1 MIYNLKLTRAPIFIG
16 LNKVLVY
23 RQLLF
28 DQLTPISIYKKL
40 KERFPNELSFL
51 FESAI
56 NSEKGNYSFIFIG
69 ANERISYKDNTTT
82 FTDIDGNSKK
92 LQESPFDFLKSYYKK
107 IDPTPYL
114 EISKK
119 LDISYVDGFVGFIG
133 YDGVKIFEPTLKKHM
148 DHLKD
153 ELNTPDLDLIRPKL
167 VLAFSHKTNK
177 LTLIAHD
184 EIYAN
189 ELETLV
195 SYLQE
200 PYQYTQIKKS
210 TIDEKQGNFCFSKE
224 QFFKMIDDSKE
235 MIKSGDVFQI
245 LMSNRFTQ
253 YAKIDPLSF
262 YRVLRSKNP
271 SPYMFLLDYKE
282 FTIAGSSPEVMVGL
296 NDNHILLRPIAGTRK
311 RGQTVK
317 RDEEL
322 ATEMLNDEK
331 ECAEHL
337 MLVDL
342 GRNDVGRVAQCGSVK
357 VTEMMRVERYS
368 HVMHMVSDI
377 DAILDKEHDMFDL
390 FAATFTAGTM
400 TGAPKI
406 RAMELIADFE
416 GIKRGF
422 YSGAVGYFG
431 FDGNMDSA
439 IAIRTAW
446 INSKKI
452 VFQAG
457 AGVVADS
464 QKELEY
470 LEVNN
475 KLGAMMSTL
484 KELKIEN

>member
-1 MIYNLKLTRAPIFIG
+1 LLE
-16 LNKVLVY
+16 Y
-23 RQLLF
+23 RQLLY
-28 DQLTPISIYKKL
+28 DQLTPISIYTKL
-40 KERFPNELSFL
+40 KEKFPDELSFL

-56 NSEKGNYSFIFIG
+56 NSEDGNFSFIFIG
-69 ANERISYKDNTTT
+69 ANERISYRDGITT
-82 FTDIDGNSKK
+82 FVDKDGTVNKSEDSPFSLLKTYYDDIDT
-92 LQESPFDFLKSYYKK
+92 
-107 IDPTPYL
+107 TPYKEL
-114 EISKK
+114 SNK
-119 LDISYVDGFVGFIG
+119 LNIGYIDGFVGFIG
-133 YDGVKIFEPTLKKHM
+133 YDAVKIFEPILKSHM
-148 DHLKD
+148 DKLKD
-153 ELNTPDLDLIRPKL
+153 DLKNPDLDLIRPKL

-177 LTLIAHD
+177 LTLIAHHKNFQKKLD
-184 EIYAN
+184 ELID
-189 ELETLV
+189 
-195 SYLQE
+195 YLQE
-200 PYQYTQIKKS
+200 PYQYMQIKKS
-210 TIDEKQGNFCFSKE
+210 KIDPKNGTFAFNKEK
-224 QFFKMIDDSKE
+224 FFDMVDKSKE

-245 LMSNRFTQ
+245 LMANRFTQ
-253 YAKIDPLSF
+253 YANIDTLSF
-262 YRVLRSKNP
+262 YRVLRSQNP
-271 SPYMFLLDYKE
+271 SPYMFLLEYEE
-282 FTIAGSSPEVMVGL
+282 FAIVGSSPEVMVGL
-296 NDNHILLRPIAGTRK
+296 TDNHILLRPIAGTRR
-311 RGQTVK
+311 RGQTLE

-342 GRNDVGRVAQCGSVK
+342 GRNDVGRVAKTGTVK

-377 DAILDKEHDMFDL
+377 DAILDKKHDMFDL

-446 INSKKI
+446 KDDEKI

-457 AGVVADS
+457 AGIVADS
-464 QKELEY
+464 QKELEF
-470 LEVNN
+470 LEVDN

-484 KELKIEN
+484 KELSKDE